1 MKLYVN
7 KEEYQKEVSSQK
19 EMSLS
24 DTMREMLG
32 MAAHTSEIA
41 VSKEEKITKTT
52 DDVINF
58 ILGENKLK

>member
-41 VSKEEKITKTT
+41 VSKEEKITNTT

>member
-1 MKLYVN
+1 MKLYIN
-7 KEEYQKEVSSQK
+7 KEEYQKELSSQK
-19 EMSLS
+19 EMSLT

-32 MAAHTSEIA
+32 IVDTSEIA

>member
-1 MKLYVN
+1 MKLYIN
-7 KEEYQKEVSSQK
+7 KEEYHKELSSQK
-19 EMSLS
+19 EMSLT
-24 DTMREMLG
+24 DTMREVLG
-32 MAAHTSEIA
+32 IVDTSEIA

>member
-41 VSKEEKITKTT
+41 TSKEEKITKTT

>member
-1 MKLYVN
+1 MKLYIN
-7 KEEYQKEVSSQK
+7 KEEYQEELSSQK
-19 EMSLS
+19 EMSLT
-24 DTMREMLG
+24 DTMREVLG
-32 MAAHTSEIA
+32 IVDTSEIA

>member
-1 MKLYVN
+1 MKLYIN
-7 KEEYQKEVSSQK
+7 KEEYQKELSSQK
-19 EMSLS
+19 EMSLT
-24 DTMREMLG
+24 DTMREVLG
-32 MAAHTSEIA
+32 IVDTSEIA